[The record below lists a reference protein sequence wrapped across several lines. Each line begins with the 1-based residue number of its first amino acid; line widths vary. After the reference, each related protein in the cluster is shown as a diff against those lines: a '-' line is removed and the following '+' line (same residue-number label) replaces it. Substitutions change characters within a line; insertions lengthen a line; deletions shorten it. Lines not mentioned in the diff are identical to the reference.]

1 MPTVQFLG
9 KIHPHD
15 FNVSITGI
23 PPVKWSAEELGLEMV
38 FKLQIE
44 KIENSD
50 VHVECEVNRCDTSED
65 LAAIWMRALDLV
77 RGAVDLVCFATGTGA
92 TVTLDTF
99 INAEGAR
106 STLLS
111 KNERLSGICTA
122 FRLGEKCGDL
132 YKFLNIVLTEPG
144 LFMALNDL
152 VTANTLPHY
161 SPVTCARTIEGL
173 RHLIAPGLQP
183 KDGWSSLRQ
192 NLNIDENYLKFI
204 TDHSKGP
211 RHGDPQHIP
220 GAITTDIITRTWV
233 IMNRFLEYRK
243 RGNDALP

>member
-1 MPTVQFLG
+1 
-9 KIHPHD
+9 
-15 FNVSITGI
+15 
-23 PPVKWSAEELGLEMV
+23 
-38 FKLQIE
+38 
-44 KIENSD
+44 
-50 VHVECEVNRCDTSED
+50 
-65 LAAIWMRALDLV
+65 
-77 RGAVDLVCFATGTGA
+77 
-92 TVTLDTF
+92 
-99 INAEGAR
+99 
-106 STLLS
+106 
-111 KNERLSGICTA
+111 
-122 FRLGEKCGDL
+122 
-132 YKFLNIVLTEPG
+132 
-144 LFMALNDL
+144 MALNDL

-243 RGNDALP
+243 RGNDALPISEFPMLIS